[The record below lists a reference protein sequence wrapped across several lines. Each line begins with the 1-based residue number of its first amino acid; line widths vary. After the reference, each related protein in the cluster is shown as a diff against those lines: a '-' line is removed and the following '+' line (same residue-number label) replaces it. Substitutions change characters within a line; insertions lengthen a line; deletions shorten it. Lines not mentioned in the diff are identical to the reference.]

1 MSECFFTN
9 HFWMYLL
16 SVYASLTLYT
26 LGLYSLLLL
35 PFVTQNMTIKPA
47 FEFDFAV
54 TLLTT
59 TASKPYPT
67 KWGLLLGLNDFIIS
81 LDLS

>member
-9 HFWMYLL
+9 HFWMLFAL

-35 PFVTQNMTIKPA
+35 PFVNQNMTIKPA

-54 TLLTT
+54 TLLT